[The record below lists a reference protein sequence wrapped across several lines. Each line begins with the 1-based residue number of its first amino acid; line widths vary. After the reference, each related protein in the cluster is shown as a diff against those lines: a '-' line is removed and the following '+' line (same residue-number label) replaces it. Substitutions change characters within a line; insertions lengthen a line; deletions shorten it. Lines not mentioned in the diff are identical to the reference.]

1 MAKVKFNVKAVD
13 KDTQVVYPVS
23 ADFVEVPAAF
33 ASRLKALQ
41 KASEFHKNSF
51 EFQDGRT
58 KEAKKEVKKEAK

>member
-13 KDTQVVYPVS
+13 RDTQVVYPVS
-23 ADFVEVPAAF
+23 ADFVDVSDAF

-41 KASEFHKNSF
+41 KASEFHKDSF

-58 KEAKKEVKKEAK
+58 KEAKKEVKKEDK

>member
-13 KDTQVVYPVS
+13 RDTQVVYPVS
-23 ADFVEVPAAF
+23 AEFVDVSDAF
-33 ASRLKALQ
+33 ADRLKALQ
-41 KASEFHKNSF
+41 KASDLHKNSF